1 MVRKYRVEFLASP
14 RDELKKLD
22 KIISQRIMDKIHW
35 IGDNFE
41 SITPEMLTAN
51 FKGMFK
57 LRVGDW
63 RIIYTVN
70 QKSKLVTI
78 HMIGHRREIYKQ

>member
-1 MVRKYRVEFLASP
+1 MVRKYRVEFLALA
-14 RDELKKLD
+14 RDELRKLD

-35 IGDNFE
+35 LADNFE

-51 FKGMFK
+51 FKRMFK